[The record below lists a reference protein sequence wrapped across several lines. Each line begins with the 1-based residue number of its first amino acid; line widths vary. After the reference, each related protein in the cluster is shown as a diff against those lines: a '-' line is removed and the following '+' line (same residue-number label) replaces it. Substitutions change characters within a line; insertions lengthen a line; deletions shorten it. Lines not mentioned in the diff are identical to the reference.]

1 MITSS
6 LLKDI
11 ATLIHALHAFLQP
24 RNELLVVVHG
34 GNDKVGVG
42 IAFLFRNTAI
52 MTYIFPRPAFSD
64 ML

>member
-11 ATLIHALHAFLQP
+11 ATFIHPIHAILQP
-24 RNELLVVVHG
+24 RDELMVVVDG
-34 GNDKVGVG
+34 GDDKVGVG